1 MKTVGPLI
9 ENLLRNYNLWH
20 GYKLYLVVE
29 KWDEVV
35 GSELSAVTKA
45 ESINNGILRVAVKDS
60 VWAYHLTMLKPR
72 LINKLN
78 KKARENI
85 VKDIFFTIEALEKKE
100 NGK

>member
-9 ENLLRNYNLWH
+9 EKLLRSYNLWH
-20 GYKLYLVVE
+20 GYKQHLVVE
-29 KWDEVV
+29 EWNEVV

-45 ESINNGILRVAVKDS
+45 KSINNGVLRVAVKDS

-78 KKARENI
+78 KKTGDRL
-85 VKDIFFTIEALEKKE
+85 VKDIFFTIEALEKKG
-100 NGK
+100 NSD